1 LYRLI
6 LTIGGSIRD
15 LAPVVLVIAF
25 FQIIILDKPIPDP
38 VELGIGILLV
48 LIGLT
53 LFVRGLEIGLF
64 PLGETLAYS
73 FAKKGSLFW
82 LLIFAFALGFWTTVA
97 EPALIAVAGE
107 AANVAMGAGVIE
119 QNETAR
125 AEYAFW
131 LRITVAVSVGFVIVV
146 GVYRIVRGWPVQYLI
161 LGGYIGIISYTDLV
175 IAAVAPSVKRGIPV
189 ARIFHAD
196 R

>member
-1 LYRLI
+1 MYRLI